1 MKSNKIYWVI
11 AIILGVVFGT
21 QQWQMM
27 SVPAVDVKAAQSMNQ
42 QGALLLDVREPE
54 EYKAVHAVN
63 AQLIPLGQLGDR
75 LKEIETYKDK
85 PVVVICRSGNRSA
98 KAVSMLQGAGYTNVN
113 NVSGGTNAWEKAGLE
128 TIKM

>member
-1 MKSNKIYWVI
+1 MKSNKIYWAI
-11 AIILGVVFGT
+11 AAVLAVVFGA
-21 QQWQMM
+21 QQLQAM
-27 SVPAVDVKAAQSMNQ
+27 SVPAVDVKVAQSMNQ

-54 EYKAVHAVN
+54 EFKAVHAVN

-75 LKEIETYKDK
+75 LKEIEAHKNK

-98 KAVSMLQGAGYTNVN
+98 KAVSMLQEAGYTNVN